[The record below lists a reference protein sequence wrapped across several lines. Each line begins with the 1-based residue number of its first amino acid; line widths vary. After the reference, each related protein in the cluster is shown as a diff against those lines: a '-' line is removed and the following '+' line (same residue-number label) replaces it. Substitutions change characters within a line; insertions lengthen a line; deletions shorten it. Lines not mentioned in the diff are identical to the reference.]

1 MKKRSRTVRLLC
13 LRHVTV
19 SLRCLIF
26 ALAFPC
32 RRQKNRQNQYSR
44 ENAAGQHTCLQIVAG
59 VLCDKSNN
67 KWANGTTHIS
77 GHGEKCEQCSS
88 AEWNFRG

>member
-1 MKKRSRTVRLLC
+1 MKKESDCPAPVSETRYSISSVLILLC
-13 LRHVTV
+13 VPL
-19 SLRCLIF
+19 SE
-26 ALAFPC
+26 
-32 RRQKNRQNQYSR
+32 QKNRQNQYSR

-67 KWANGTTHIS
+67 KWANGATHIS